1 MLVEK
6 AYAKLHGS
14 YQALISGSIR
24 EAFEELTGGFADD
37 INMHEDK
44 IYSKKKFLWE
54 EMLKWKRCLCLMGAS
69 AESPERLDF
78 EGELNANPLGIV
90 AQHAYSVSSNV
101 IVQIYT

>member
-1 MLVEK
+1 MLIEK

-37 INMHEDK
+37 INIHEDK

-54 EMLKWKRCLCLMGAS
+54 EMLKWKRSLCLMGAS
-69 AESPERLDF
+69 AEAPEKLDF
-78 EGELNANPLGIV
+78 DGELSANPLGIV
-90 AQHAYSVSSNV
+90 PQHAYSVS
-101 IVQIYT
+101 